1 MKPLYTSVLAILATV
16 TIVGMLTVSTQQVFA
31 PRQCGGCS
39 EFKKLTNE
47 FEKAVIDA
55 GSVSPPEPDKIQM
68 LLDDYSDDVMAL
80 FREPSTSP

>member
-1 MKPLYTSVLAILATV
+1 MW
-16 TIVGMLTVSTQQVFA
+16 
-31 PRQCGGCS
+31 GCS

-55 GSVSPPEPDKIQM
+55 ASINPPEPDKIQT

-80 FREPSTSP
+80 FRQ